1 MIMFQYFAT
10 RPGLSPTSLILDLWE
25 AVEFGSQR
33 AVLDLL
39 QTVRIMGRPDAV
51 TVLENYLSSSKNMNK

>member
-1 MIMFQYFAT
+1 MFQYFAT

-25 AVEFGSQR
+25 AKEFGSQR

-39 QTVRIMGRPDAV
+39 QILRIMSRPDAV
-51 TVLENYLSSSKNMNK
+51 AVLETYLTRSKKINK